1 MAFATAKKIGT
12 PAKTTKAK
20 AERECI
26 ELPNIEQL
34 AHLHA
39 IVKAATGAIKAIEG
53 TLKEDVLNIFMQRIA
68 GDGQK
73 PSSIDAA
80 EGLALVNLQ
89 FRKRATTSPLS
100 DDELRT
106 MAHAAGCILKDDAD
120 VDTIVAA
127 LAKKNL
133 VVGENIKTQKLFAID
148 PTFAAD
154 EKLMTKVEAVL
165 KKNGLDHIITVQDE
179 VKTLVVTDGLL
190 AEACRTKKPAII
202 TPCTV
207 LAFKPT
213 LSEVRPADLAKTM
226 AEVLDIDMKS
236 KGDEKQFADTVIAK
250 AKARSKKIP
259 SLLTA

>member
-1 MAFATAKKIGT
+1 MAFASAKKIGT

-20 AERECI
+20 AERKCV

-53 TLKEDVLNIFMQRIA
+53 TLKDDVLGIFMEQIA
-68 GDGQK
+68 LDGQK

-80 EGLALVNLQ
+80 DGLALVNLQ
-89 FRKRATTSPLS
+89 FRKRATTSPLNV
-100 DDELRT
+100 DELRS
-106 MAHAAGCILKDDAD
+106 MALAAGCKVDDESDAEE
-120 VDTIVAA
+120 IVAA
-127 LAKKNL
+127 LKKKDL

-148 PTFAAD
+148 PEFAAD
-154 EKLMTKVEAVL
+154 EKLMARVEAIL

-179 VKTLVVTDGLL
+179 VKTLVVTDALL
-190 AEACRTKKPAII
+190 AEACRTKKQEII
-202 TPCTV
+202 APCTV

-226 AEVLDIDMKS
+226 ANVLDIDIQS
-236 KGDEKQFADTVIAK
+236 KGDEKQFAATVIAK
-250 AKARSKKIP
+250 AKARSKKVP
-259 SLLTA
+259 SLCAA